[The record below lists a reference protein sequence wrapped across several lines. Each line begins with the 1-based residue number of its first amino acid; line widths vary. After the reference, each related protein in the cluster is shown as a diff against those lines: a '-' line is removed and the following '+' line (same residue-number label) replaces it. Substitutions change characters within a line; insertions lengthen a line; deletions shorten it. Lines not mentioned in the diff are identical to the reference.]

1 MSIQTFKARTLPEAL
16 ALVRRELGPD
26 ATVLHARHYNLGWW
40 GRLTG
45 SHQVE
50 IAARLEERVESEF
63 DYRSKYRD
71 DFRNRVATQ
80 LDELEAKV
88 EALQSCASAA
98 PTHRLP
104 TAYFSAYTW
113 LIDAD
118 IQQDVA
124 RELVAEA
131 RDALGDAA
139 DRHTVRHY
147 VRQTIE
153 QAFQT
158 SGPIQVGVGRG
169 RLVALIGPTGVGKTT
184 TIAKLAANF
193 RLRERRR
200 VGLITVDTYRVAAV
214 EQLRTYA
221 DIIDLPM
228 EVVSTPEELSQAMQR
243 LGELDLI
250 LLDTAGRSPRDEVK
264 VKELNTLLATVR
276 PHEVHLVLS
285 ATVGAKN
292 LLTTIEN
299 FRPVRPT
306 SLLVTK
312 LDEAISLGHLVSAAR
327 RSELPLSYLTH
338 GQNVPDDIAVADAE
352 RLTQSVLAE
361 PALEENVT

>member
-1 MSIQTFKARTLPEAL
+1 MSIKTFKARTLPEAL
-16 ALVRRELGPD
+16 AMVRRELGPE
-26 ATVLHARHYNLGWW
+26 ATVLHARHYNRGWW

-63 DYRSKYRD
+63 DYRNKYRD
-71 DFRNRVATQ
+71 DFKNRVATQ

-88 EALQSCASAA
+88 EALQSCATAA
-98 PTHRLP
+98 SSHRLP
-104 TAYFSAYTW
+104 PAYFSAYTW

-124 RELVAEA
+124 RELMAEA

-139 DRHTVRHY
+139 DRHTIRHY
-147 VRQTIE
+147 VQQTIE
-153 QAFQT
+153 QSFRT
-158 SGPIQVGVGRG
+158 SGPIQVGRG

-193 RLRERRR
+193 RLRERKR

-228 EVVSTPEELSQAMQR
+228 EVVSTPDELSQAMQR
-243 LGELDLI
+243 LGGLDLV
-250 LLDTAGRSPRDEVK
+250 LMDTAGRSPRDEVK

-276 PHEVHLVLS
+276 PQEVHLVLS

-292 LLTTIEN
+292 LLTTIDN

-352 RLTQSVLAE
+352 RLTRSVLQEA
-361 PALEENVT
+361 TT